1 MDAKSLAKSK
11 RAHSLHHSKKHQ
23 QHHSSKGASSVPSAP
38 TGDKKQSGKQ
48 VKEKPVQG
56 HGSRGLPSNWD
67 RYVEEGEEEYGFGS
81 ENMVPQ
87 DSVSMAATDVVAPKS
102 KGADYAYL
110 ISEAK
115 AQSLYSSQSV
125 PLFDDV
131 LDDFYQGLGPLLS
144 VKGQSIAS
152 WIGDDNFGSE
162 DKGPPPDEAS
172 FLSLNLHT
180 LAEQLA
186 KATLSERLFIEPD
199 LLPPELCTEE
209 LQKLSEN
216 EQAKDKAGVA
226 EEVFDSLAHGNQF
239 VRSPSNTAGTSTS
252 SSTSTRD
259 EILQAKGIGQT
270 DLPRYTPEIN
280 VNTAAKKPAQFE
292 VANAEA
298 ELDMLLG
305 SFAETKFL
313 EPNRVTEESW
323 DNSFLTQNDV
333 SSSFSERGSLSQKVP
348 SRSDVTD
355 PDPGL
360 GGSVAR
366 DMKLDDIVDDLLR
379 ETSILTNKNEGS
391 LADETRSA
399 FRNTPSSSNPVTKS
413 KLTDDFDSWF
423 DTI

>member
-1 MDAKSLAKSK
+1 M
-11 RAHSLHHSKKHQ
+11 
-23 QHHSSKGASSVPSAP
+23 
-38 TGDKKQSGKQ
+38 
-48 VKEKPVQG
+48 
-56 HGSRGLPSNWD
+56 
-67 RYVEEGEEEYGFGS
+67 
-81 ENMVPQ
+81 
-87 DSVSMAATDVVAPKS
+87 
-102 KGADYAYL
+102 
-110 ISEAK
+110 
-115 AQSLYSSQSV
+115 
-125 PLFDDV
+125 
-131 LDDFYQGLGPLLS
+131 
-144 VKGQSIAS
+144 
-152 WIGDDNFGSE
+152 
-162 DKGPPPDEAS
+162 
-172 FLSLNLHT
+172 
-180 LAEQLA
+180 
-186 KATLSERLFIEPD
+186 
-199 LLPPELCTEE
+199 
-209 LQKLSEN
+209 QKLSEN

-313 EPNRVTEESW
+313 ESNRVTEESW

>member
-1 MDAKSLAKSK
+1 M
-11 RAHSLHHSKKHQ
+11 
-23 QHHSSKGASSVPSAP
+23 
-38 TGDKKQSGKQ
+38 
-48 VKEKPVQG
+48 
-56 HGSRGLPSNWD
+56 
-67 RYVEEGEEEYGFGS
+67 
-81 ENMVPQ
+81 
-87 DSVSMAATDVVAPKS
+87 
-102 KGADYAYL
+102 
-110 ISEAK
+110 
-115 AQSLYSSQSV
+115 
-125 PLFDDV
+125 
-131 LDDFYQGLGPLLS
+131 LS
-144 VKGQSIAS
+144 VKGKSIAS
-152 WIGDDNFGSE
+152 WISDDNFGSE

-216 EQAKDKAGVA
+216 EQAKNKAGVA
-226 EEVFDSLAHGNQF
+226 EEVFDSLAHGNQ
-239 VRSPSNTAGTSTS
+239 
-252 SSTSTRD
+252 
-259 EILQAKGIGQT
+259 
-270 DLPRYTPEIN
+270 YTPEIN

-292 VANAEA
+292 IANAEA

-313 EPNRVTEESW
+313 ESNRVTEESW

-348 SRSDVTD
+348 SISDVTD

>member
-1 MDAKSLAKSK
+1 M
-11 RAHSLHHSKKHQ
+11 Q
-23 QHHSSKGASSVPSAP
+23 
-38 TGDKKQSGKQ
+38 
-48 VKEKPVQG
+48 
-56 HGSRGLPSNWD
+56 
-67 RYVEEGEEEYGFGS
+67 
-81 ENMVPQ
+81 
-87 DSVSMAATDVVAPKS
+87 
-102 KGADYAYL
+102 
-110 ISEAK
+110 
-115 AQSLYSSQSV
+115 
-125 PLFDDV
+125 
-131 LDDFYQGLGPLLS
+131 
-144 VKGQSIAS
+144 
-152 WIGDDNFGSE
+152 
-162 DKGPPPDEAS
+162 AS

-280 VNTAAKKPAQFE
+280 VNTAAKKPTQFE

-391 LADETRSA
+391 LVDETRSA